1 MFPAAQAKALVNACL
16 GELDLCTSFSEARD
30 LLDTDFDVLKEVAN
44 VILNSIMGGFGGTSF
59 TSSQEKYTILYVLC
73 KYVLKD
79 KMRTK
84 WKKPGDFKESSS
96 FFLAE

>member
-1 MFPAAQAKALVNACL
+1 MDILTV
-16 GELDLCTSFSEARD
+16 GTDLFLEDQPSARISFSISR
-30 LLDTDFDVLKEVAN
+30 
-44 VILNSIMGGFGGTSF
+44 GFGGTSF

-79 KMRTK
+79 MMRTK